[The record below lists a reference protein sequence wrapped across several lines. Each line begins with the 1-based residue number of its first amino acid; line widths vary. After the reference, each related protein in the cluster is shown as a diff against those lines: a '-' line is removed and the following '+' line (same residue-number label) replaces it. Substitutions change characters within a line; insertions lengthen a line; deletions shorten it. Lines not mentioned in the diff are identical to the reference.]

1 MKRIRV
7 STRLNELVWILS
19 IEGEVAAEAIQAA
32 VRGHLASA
40 TAKCLLLDFSKG
52 AVAFRNDEGGR
63 SIQPSHQGGSSGRPA
78 PKTALV
84 CPNELDYG
92 LFRILQVF
100 SPMQSYPHD
109 LRVFRQAKPAWRW
122 LEVCRWC
129 RKTRQTMACRS
140 REWCIS

>member
-1 MKRIRV
+1 V

-19 IEGEVAAEAIQAA
+19 IEGEIPAEAIQDA

-40 TAKCLLLDFSKG
+40 TAKCLLLDFSQG

-63 SIQPSHQGGSSGRPA
+63 SIQRSNQGGSSGRTT

-100 SPMQSYPHD
+100 SPMQSYPHA

-129 RKTRQTMACRS
+129 REARQAMACRS
-140 REWCIS
+140 RACCIS